1 MKLSMGTAMKTAMIA
16 AGLATLP
23 TVANAATAMLAATDY
38 VGISFWTI
46 SMAMMAAAIFFLM
59 EAGRLPGKWKT
70 AMTIWCTRADRC
82 SGTLFLHARRMGQ
95 HW

>member
-1 MKLSMGTAMKTAMIA
+1 MAARPYLFVNGGKTMKLSMGKVMKTAMIA
-16 AGLATLP
+16 GGLAALP

-59 EAGRLPGKWKT
+59 E
-70 AMTIWCTRADRC
+70 D
-82 SGTLFLHARRMGQ
+82 
-95 HW
+95 